1 MPHLWLDVYAALPYT
16 LDMNRPTHSVVETAA
31 FTGQMNKIDVSTS
44 ERVAIYDVYSSNS
57 EHGSIIR
64 GTGGLRKGR
73 IAKDDKGKSGG
84 YRVFSFFANAA
95 YPVFLLWMID
105 KTKDANLTDAQAAT
119 FRQLT
124 SQLKQECK

>member
-1 MPHLWLDVYAALPYT
+1 
-16 LDMNRPTHSVVETAA
+16 
-31 FTGQMNKIDVSTS
+31 MNKLDVSTS
-44 ERVAIYDVYSSNS
+44 ERVAIYDVYSSNP

-73 IAKDDKGKSGG
+73 IGKDATSKSGG

-95 YPVFLLWMID
+95 YPVYLLWILD
-105 KTKDANLTDAQAAT
+105 KTKDANLTDAQTAA

-124 SQLKQECK
+124 FQLKQECK